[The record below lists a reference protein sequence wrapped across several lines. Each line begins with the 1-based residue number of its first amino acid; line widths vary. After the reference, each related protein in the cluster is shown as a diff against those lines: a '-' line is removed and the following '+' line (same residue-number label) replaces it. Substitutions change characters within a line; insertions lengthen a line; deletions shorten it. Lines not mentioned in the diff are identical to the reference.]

1 MMICPE
7 CGLEYEEG
15 VARCEDCEVAL
26 EAEVQDQGPPGD
38 VRFVSLLEAEDV
50 DFFARVTSRLEERKI
65 PWFVQS
71 ESARGRAT
79 AVVYVAESRADEARR
94 LVERDRPVVL
104 RSR

>member
-1 MMICPE
+1 MICPE

-15 VARCEDCEVAL
+15 VLRCEDCEVAL
-26 EAEVQDQGPPGD
+26 EAEGPDPG
-38 VRFVSLLEAEDV
+38 VPGETRFVSLLEAEDV
-50 DFFARVTSRLEERKI
+50 DFFARVTARLEERKI

-71 ESARGRAT
+71 ESSRGRAT

-94 LVERDRPVVL
+94 LVESNGPVAL